1 MKNISG
7 KLVTDEFDSAAGI
20 NEFLSSLFIGGKWGE
35 NFLKNR
41 NVASL

>member
-1 MKNISG
+1 MKNLSG

-20 NEFLSSLFIGGKWGE
+20 NEFLTSLFIGGMWGE
-35 NFLKNR
+35 KLKKNK